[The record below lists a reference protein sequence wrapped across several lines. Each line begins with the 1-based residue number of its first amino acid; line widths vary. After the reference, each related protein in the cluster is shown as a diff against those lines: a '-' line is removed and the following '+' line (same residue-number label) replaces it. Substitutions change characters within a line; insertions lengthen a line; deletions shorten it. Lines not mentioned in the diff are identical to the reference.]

1 MRDSFKK
8 VAAQSGNPY
17 WDNMI
22 KRKRALYKR
31 ENDIRSDF
39 ERDYTRILHCN
50 AYRRLKH
57 KTQVFFSPKSDHV
70 CTRIEHV
77 NYVESISNTI
87 ASYLGLNTQLT
98 RAIATAHDI
107 GHSPFGHKGE
117 KVLNEICKRDIGIT
131 FWHEKNGVHFVD
143 DIELLEDDKGD
154 LRNLNLTY
162 AVRDGIISHCGE
174 IDENSLKPRKE
185 YIDLKDYTYPNE
197 YNPYTWE
204 GCVVKISDK
213 ISYIGRDLED
223 ALHLQLLDRYRIKEL
238 KGILNISD
246 EKTLNNPNIINDL
259 IIDLCQNSSVEKGLC
274 FSEEK
279 LNLLDKIKEFN
290 YKNIY
295 AHPRLAASNEYFSV
309 IINRIY
315 DTLKS
320 CYNEGEIYR
329 GLSRVEKFYPETIA
343 TFKDWL
349 YKYSDITD
357 RSDTNLKNNVVY
369 KLSKGDEKEYY
380 KSIIDFI
387 AGMTD
392 NYAIDVYNE
401 ILRF

>member
-1 MRDSFKK
+1 MRDSFKS
-8 VAAQSGNPY
+8 VAANSNNPK
-17 WDNMI
+17 WENMI
-22 KRKRALYKR
+22 SRKRKLYKR
-31 ENDIRSDF
+31 ANDIRSEF

-98 RAIATAHDI
+98 RAIATAHDM

-117 KVLNEICKRDIGIT
+117 VVLNEICKRDIGT
-131 FWHEKNGVHFVD
+131 SFWHEKNGVHFVD
-143 DIELLEDDKGD
+143 DIELLEDDNDD
-154 LRNLNLTY
+154 LRNLTLTY

-174 IDENSLKPRKE
+174 IDENSLKPRDE
-185 YIDLKDYTYPNE
+185 FIDLDDYTYPNE

-246 EKTLNNPNIINDL
+246 EKTLNNPNIINEL
-259 IIDLCQNSSVEKGLC
+259 IIDLCENSSIEKGLC

-290 YKNIY
+290 YANIY
-295 AHPRLAASNEYFSV
+295 SHPRLAASNEYFSV

-315 DTLKS
+315 ETLKS
-320 CYNEGEIYR
+320 CYNDGEVYR
-329 GLSRVEKFYPETIA
+329 GLSKVEKFYPDTVFS
-343 TFKDWL
+343 FKDWL
-349 YKYSDITD
+349 YKYSNLTD
-357 RSDTNLKNNVVY
+357 RSATNLKNNIVY
-369 KLSKGDEKEYY
+369 DLSKEKEYY
-380 KSIIDFI
+380 KAIVDFI

>member
-1 MRDSFKK
+1 MRDSFKS
-8 VAAQSGNPY
+8 VAANSNNSK
-17 WDNMI
+17 WENMI
-22 KRKRALYKR
+22 SRKSKLYKR
-31 ENDIRSDF
+31 ANDIRSEF

-87 ASYLGLNTQLT
+87 ASYLGLNTELT
-98 RAIATAHDI
+98 RAIATAHDM

-117 KVLNEICKRDIGIT
+117 TVLNDICKRDIGT
-131 FWHEKNGVHFVD
+131 SFWHEKNGVHFVD
-143 DIELLEDDKGD
+143 DIELLEDDNGD
-154 LRNLNLTY
+154 LRNLTLTY

-174 IDENSLKPRKE
+174 IDENSLKPRE
-185 YIDLKDYTYPNE
+185 EFIDLDKYTYPNE

-246 EKTLNNPNIINDL
+246 EKTLNNPNIINEL
-259 IIDLCQNSSVEKGLC
+259 IIDLCENSSIEKGLC

-279 LNLLDKIKEFN
+279 LNLLDKIKQFN
-290 YKNIY
+290 YANIY

-315 DTLKS
+315 ETLKS
-320 CYNEGEIYR
+320 CYNDGEVYR
-329 GLSRVEKFYPETIA
+329 GLSKVEKFYPDTVFS
-343 TFKDWL
+343 FKDWL
-349 YKYSDITD
+349 YKYSNLTD
-357 RSDTNLKNNVVY
+357 RSATNLKNNIVY
-369 KLSKGDEKEYY
+369 DLSKEKEYY
-380 KSIIDFI
+380 KAIVDFI

>member
-1 MRDSFKK
+1 MRDSFKS
-8 VAAQSGNPY
+8 VAANSNNPK
-17 WDNMI
+17 WENMI
-22 KRKRALYKR
+22 SRKSKLYKR
-31 ENDIRSDF
+31 ANDIRSEF

-87 ASYLGLNTQLT
+87 ASYLGLNTELT
-98 RAIATAHDI
+98 RAIATAHDM

-117 KVLNEICKRDIGIT
+117 TVLNDICKRDIGT
-131 FWHEKNGVHFVD
+131 SFWHEKNGVHFVD
-143 DIELLEDDKGD
+143 DIELLEDDNGD
-154 LRNLNLTY
+154 LRNLTLTY

-174 IDENSLKPRKE
+174 IDENSIKPRDE
-185 YIDLKDYTYPNE
+185 FIDLDKYTYPNE

-204 GCVVKISDK
+204 GCVVKVSDK

-246 EKTLNNPNIINDL
+246 EKTLNNPNIINEL
-259 IIDLCQNSSVEKGLC
+259 IIDLCENSSIEKGLC

-290 YKNIY
+290 YANIY

-315 DTLKS
+315 ETLKS
-320 CYNEGEIYR
+320 CYNDGEVYR
-329 GLSRVEKFYPETIA
+329 GLSKVEKFYPDTIA
-343 TFKDWL
+343 TFKEWL
-349 YKYSDITD
+349 YKYSNLTD
-357 RSDTNLKNNVVY
+357 RAGSNLKNRVVY
-369 KLSKGDEKEYY
+369 NLDNEKEYY
-380 KSIIDFI
+380 KSIVDFI

-401 ILRF
+401 ILKF